1 MFPHLGFYKNVF
13 TGNMKA
19 QTLKPMK
26 TNKICLIATGALLL
40 VLLTSGTLRQRT
52 TNNVIPAT
60 QLSCDTIE
68 AEEEEII
75 SVIQEPPK
83 YPGGMRALMR
93 YLRDNISYPQEYIE
107 KNIEIAEEYCVN
119 FVIDS
124 TGVVTDV
131 ETVKSTGHTTLDKEI
146 EKIVRGMEKWTPE
159 KSFQIEKGDTTHR
172 RTYRTKFSL
181 PVHFKDKKAIINGI
195 NIIQMGHWKVIGW
208 KQE

>member
-1 MFPHLGFYKNVF
+1 MFPHLGFYKYVF

-40 VLLTSGTLRQRT
+40 VLLTSGTLRQKTRT

-68 AEEEEII
+68 AEEEII
-75 SVIQEPPK
+75 YVIQEQPK
-83 YPGGMRALMR
+83 YPGDMRALMR

-107 KNIEIAEEYCVN
+107 KNIEIAEEYCAN

-146 EKIVRGMEKWTPE
+146 EKVVRGMEKWTPE

-181 PVHFKDKKAIINGI
+181 PVHFKDKKANIDGII
-195 NIIQMGHWKVIGW
+195 GHRQEFGW